1 MIKKEQCVSV
11 TELKKNANEY
21 MKNMKEPKI
30 IFVNNKPKA
39 VLIEFDQYQKIVVE
53 DQFSFSFNPPVSPS
67 QLLSEYEKEYGQKV
81 S

>member
-39 VLIEFDQYQKIVVE
+39 VLIEFDQYQKIIIE

-67 QLLSEYEKEYGQKV
+67 DLLSEYNKEYGQKV